1 MPHYMITI
9 SRIMEKIDLKTL
21 NDNVFDLIGK
31 EWVLI
36 TAGTKNGGFNMMT
49 ASWGCLGWLW
59 NKPVAVIFVRP
70 ERYTHQFVEAGEY
83 VTLSFLGNGSETREI
98 YNYCGSKSGR
108 DSDKVQATGLRPV
121 ETETGGIAYE
131 QSRLTLECRK
141 LYKDS
146 IKPECFIDGSIEKWY
161 GEKGGY
167 HDVYVLEIVNAYK

>member
-1 MPHYMITI
+1 MITI

-83 VTLSFLGNGSETREI
+83 VTLSFLGNGSKARKI

-108 DSDKVQATGLRPV
+108 DGDKVQATGLRPV

-167 HDVYVLEIVNAYK
+167 HDIYVLEIINAYK

>member
-1 MPHYMITI
+1 MITI

-83 VTLSFLGNGSETREI
+83 VTLSFLGNGSEAREI

-108 DSDKVQATGLRPV
+108 DGDKVQATGLRPV

-167 HDVYVLEIVNAYK
+167 HDVYVLEIVNIYK

>member
-1 MPHYMITI
+1 MITI
-9 SRIMEKIDLKTL
+9 SRIMEKFDLKTL

-59 NKPVAVIFVRP
+59 NKPVAVILVRP

-83 VTLSFLGNGSETREI
+83 VTLSFLGNGSEAREI

-108 DSDKVQATGLRPV
+108 DGDKVQATGLRPV

>member
-1 MPHYMITI
+1 M
-9 SRIMEKIDLKTL
+9 
-21 NDNVFDLIGK
+21 
-31 EWVLI
+31 
-36 TAGTKNGGFNMMT
+36 
-49 ASWGCLGWLW
+49 
-59 NKPVAVIFVRP
+59 AVIFVRP

-83 VTLSFLGNGSETREI
+83 VTLSFLGNGSKARKI

-108 DSDKVQATGLRPV
+108 DGDKVQATGLRPV

-167 HDVYVLEIVNAYK
+167 HDIYVLEIINAYK

>member
-1 MPHYMITI
+1 MITI

-36 TAGTKNGGFNMMT
+36 TAGTTNGGFNMMT

-70 ERYTHQFVEAGEY
+70 ERYTHQFIETGEY
-83 VTLSFLGNGSETREI
+83 VTLSFLGNGSEAREI

-108 DSDKVQATGLRPV
+108 DGDKVQATGLRPV